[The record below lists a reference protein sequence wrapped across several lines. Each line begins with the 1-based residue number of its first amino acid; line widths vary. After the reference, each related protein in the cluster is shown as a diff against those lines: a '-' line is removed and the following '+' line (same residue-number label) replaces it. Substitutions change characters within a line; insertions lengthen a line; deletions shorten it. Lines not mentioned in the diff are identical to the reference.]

1 MPSPSQ
7 RRIAI
12 VGTGISGLSAAWLL
26 HRDHDVTLFEK
37 NDYIGGHSHTVDIV
51 VDGRPV
57 AVDTGFIVYNPVN
70 YPNLTALFDQLEV
83 PTHPTTMSFAAS
95 VDDGSFE
102 YSGGDGF
109 GLLAQPINLLRPRF
123 WSMVAGILRFYRN
136 APALTERAEE
146 SACTLG
152 ELLAEA
158 SYNGAFIDDHLAPMA
173 GAIWSSDCRSALEMP
188 AAPFLRFFRNH
199 GLVQLTDRPGWR
211 SVKGGSRE
219 YVERLTA
226 DFRGRI
232 TLSNG
237 VTALSRE
244 AGKIRV
250 SCTDGTSDLFD
261 DIILA
266 CHSDEAR
273 ALAAGFNSAAATPLA
288 AMRYAENEVILH
300 GDTSLMPKRRA
311 AWSAWNF
318 LAHTDAASA
327 PPCVTY
333 WMNALQQLGTDTPV
347 LVTLNP
353 DRPIDEAKIHGRYT
367 YAHPVFDKAA
377 LAARQQLWP
386 LQGTDGLW
394 FAGAYLGDG
403 FHEDG
408 IQAGLAIA
416 EMIGPRLRPWVK
428 PGQNARI
435 GLPDIITP
443 VHPALRQIPEP
454 V

>member
-1 MPSPSQ
+1 MSSICQ
-7 RRIAI
+7 RRIAV

-26 HRDHDVTLFEK
+26 HRDHDVTVFEK
-37 NDYIGGHSHTVDIV
+37 NDYVGGHSHTVDID
-51 VDGRPV
+51 VDGQPV

-70 YPNLTALFDQLEV
+70 YPNLTALFDQLSV
-83 PTHPTTMSFAAS
+83 PTHPTVMSFAAS
-95 VDDGSFE
+95 VDDGDFE

-123 WSMVAGILRFYRN
+123 WSMVSGILRFYRN
-136 APALTERAEE
+136 APALTARAEE
-146 SACTLG
+146 TGCTLG

-158 SYNGAFIDDHLAPMA
+158 GYRGAFIDDHLAPMA

-211 SVKGGSRE
+211 SVEGGSRE

-226 DFRGRI
+226 DFRSKIR
-232 TLSNG
+232 LSCG
-237 VTALSRE
+237 VASLTRE
-244 AGKIRV
+244 KGQIRV
-250 SCTDGTSDLFD
+250 SGTDGSSELFD
-261 DIILA
+261 DVVLA

-273 ALAAGFNSAAATPLA
+273 ALAASIQSVAAKPLS
-288 AMRYAENEVILH
+288 AMRYSENEVILH
-300 GDTSLMPKRRA
+300 GDTGLMPKRRA

-318 LAHTDAASA
+318 LARSGTASA
-327 PPCVTY
+327 APCVTY
-333 WMNALQQLGTDTPV
+333 WMNALQRLGTDTPV

-353 DRPIDEAKIHGRYT
+353 DRPINEAEVHGRYT

-377 LAARQQLWP
+377 LDARAELWA
-386 LQGTDGLW
+386 LQGRGGLW

-408 IQAGLAIA
+408 IQAGLAVA
-416 EMIGPRLRPWVK
+416 EMIGPRLRPWVR
-428 PGQNARI
+428 PNQNARI
-435 GLPDIITP
+435 GLPDIITAKRHSP
-443 VHPALRQIPEP
+443 EPLPEP